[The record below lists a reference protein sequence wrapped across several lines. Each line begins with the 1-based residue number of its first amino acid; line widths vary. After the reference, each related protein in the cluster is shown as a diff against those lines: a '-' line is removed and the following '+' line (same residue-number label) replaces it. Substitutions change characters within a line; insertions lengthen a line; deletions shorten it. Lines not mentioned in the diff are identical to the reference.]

1 MGAGGRERG
10 EAHLTVSGGRDDRQR
25 AGGWSKLES
34 GGLIQASTTCQ
45 PPMAQWRMPR
55 GLEREAGEAVLPTRS
70 RQSQILLYIL
80 LAGAQKQQVLEAA

>member
-1 MGAGGRERG
+1 
-10 EAHLTVSGGRDDRQR
+10 
-25 AGGWSKLES
+25 
-34 GGLIQASTTCQ
+34 
-45 PPMAQWRMPR
+45 MAQWRMPR